1 MNPEACARIS
11 VRAHKWLQAGVGL
24 LEEQPATGPEGSNH
38 GREGV
43 GSFVHVDKHQAWV
56 DQVEETLGGPV
67 RSDVVTP
74 DWA

>member
-1 MNPEACARIS
+1 
-11 VRAHKWLQAGVGL
+11 
-24 LEEQPATGPEGSNH
+24 
-38 GREGV
+38 
-43 GSFVHVDKHQAWV
+43 VHVDKHQACV